1 VIVSPHFVLIV
12 AAALRAGTPAL
23 PARVDT
29 VTVDSVATETASVD
43 GGPRRGA
50 AGFTRAVGSAATED
64 TTQSRHRAVE
74 YSDWYARRLTIH
86 RWGSYAML
94 PLFVGEYVLGEKL
107 IDGTAT
113 SSTRGLHQGVAGAVG
128 GLFAINTVTG
138 VWNLWESR
146 PDDAGRTRR
155 FLHSGLMIAADAGFV
170 ATGVVASKARNST
183 ADANLHRNVALSS
196 MAVAT
201 AGTLMMWLWKD

>member
-146 PDDAGRTRR
+146 PDDAGAR
-155 FLHSGLMIAADAGFV
+155 G
-170 ATGVVASKARNST
+170 ASCT
-183 ADANLHRNVALSS
+183 P
-196 MAVAT
+196 
-201 AGTLMMWLWKD
+201 G

>member
-1 VIVSPHFVLIV
+1 MIVSPHLVLIV
-12 AAALRAGTPAL
+12 AGALRAVSPAS
-23 PARVDT
+23 PAGVDT
-29 VTVDSVATETASVD
+29 VMVYSVATDTAVV
-43 GGPRRGA
+43 GRGPRRGA
-50 AGFTRAVGSAATED
+50 AGFTRTVGPGATAD

-94 PLFVGEYVLGEKL
+94 PLFAGEYVLGNKL

-113 SSTRGLHQGVAGAVG
+113 SSTRGLHQGVAGALG

-146 PDDAGRTRR
+146 HDDAGRTRR
-155 FLHSGLMIAADAGFV
+155 LLHSGLMLAADAGFV
-170 ATGVVASKARNST
+170 ATGVVASRAGSST
-183 ADANLHRNVALSS
+183 ADADLHRNVALGS